1 MASSTRYRYAIAA
14 VFAAGALAA
23 PAPQFPPQFIP
34 SNPQSQ
40 DQGQLASTIS
50 TSSVSTPTSIPT
62 PGASPSSSVSSNSS
76 SEPSEFTANP
86 SVGGGGDTY
95 TDSARFRI
103 YGATGTDAENALQM
117 LESAYTCFVTDLGWR
132 SSGLS
137 YDSNSDTAEIWYKE
151 NVYSVASLDGNA
163 AGVMGSDYTTGY
175 SYVQVVNTFLA
186 DPSVTVHEYGHALTY
201 HVRNWVDQTMTGA
214 WWEPLANW
222 FADTWMTSDLCA
234 SAREQYN
241 QEAGSSV
248 IELQKVIGDS
258 YQVIVDGSTDTG
270 NYYQSWP
277 LFTYMTNNPDN
288 FTGLGTDSVLQ
299 LNKQYDVGSNET
311 PLHTLQR
318 LVGATPIA
326 KVIGRYWAH
335 MAYVDIS
342 DAANEVFLQQRE
354 SLTYDNLELSSD
366 GTYTAAFTATLAI
379 RSTNS
384 GSVRYVDLEN
394 GKGEVI
400 VGESEEASLVVVNT
414 PEELIQYNP
423 FELSSE
429 NTAQPDDYDD
439 HPVHDEQHGR
449 RLAELILL
457 LPLLED
463 PGNKPRRRLM
473 VLYPLLAEGLP
484 EQFLLLLNP
493 FGNNQNN
500 QQHVVDDAQISQGPS
515 ESDQSCG
522 LGNRKREVLLQLVEC
537 EEAQYPAA
545 KQTCYEHSGLCRPG
559 EKTRTVA

>member
-1 MASSTRYRYAIAA
+1 MAPSTKYRYAIGALLA
-14 VFAAGALAA
+14 SGALAV
-23 PAPQFPPQFIP
+23 PTPQFSPQFFP
-34 SNPQSQ
+34 AQPQSQ
-40 DQGQLASTIS
+40 SQSTSSISSSPSIS
-50 TSSVSTPTSIPT
+50 TSTSTSASS
-62 PGASPSSSVSSNSS
+62 ASPRSSPGSS

-86 SVGGGGDTY
+86 SIGGGGDSY
-95 TDSARFRI
+95 TDSPRFRI

-137 YDSNSDTAEIWYKE
+137 YNSESDAADTWYKE
-151 NVYSVASLDGNA
+151 NVYSVDSLDGNA
-163 AGVMGSDYTTGY
+163 AGVMGSDFTTGY
-175 SYVQVVNTFLA
+175 SYVQVVNTYLT

-234 SAREQYN
+234 SARDQYN
-241 QEAGSSV
+241 QKAGTSV

-258 YQVIVDGSTDTG
+258 YQVIVDGSTGTG

-318 LVGATPIA
+318 LIGDTPIA

-342 DAANEVFLQQRE
+342 KAANEVFLQQRD
-354 SLTYDNLELSSD
+354 SLTYDNLESSGDGAYIVKSARQPQYFGANINPLTLSGSGSVSVAVSSD
-366 GTYTAAFTATLAI
+366 SAFMATIAI

-394 GKGEVI
+394 GKGEVT

-414 PEELIQYNP
+414 PDELIQYNP

-429 NTAQPDDYDD
+429 VQ
-439 HPVHDEQHGR
+439 VG
-449 RLAELILL
+449 
-457 LPLLED
+457 LE
-463 PGNKPRRRLM
+463 
-473 VLYPLLAEGLP
+473 Y
-484 EQFLLLLNP
+484 
-493 FGNNQNN
+493 
-500 QQHVVDDAQISQGPS
+500 
-515 ESDQSCG
+515 
-522 LGNRKREVLLQLVEC
+522 
-537 EEAQYPAA
+537 
-545 KQTCYEHSGLCRPG
+545 
-559 EKTRTVA
+559 TVQVTGASF

>member
-23 PAPQFPPQFIP
+23 PAPQLPPQFFP
-34 SNPQSQ
+34 SNPQNQ
-40 DQGQLASTIS
+40 GRGQLTSTIS
-50 TSSVSTPTSIPT
+50 TSSVSTPTSIST
-62 PGASPSSSVSSNSS
+62 SSASSSSSASSNSS

-103 YGATGTDAENALQM
+103 YGATGTDAEDALQM

-137 YDSNSDTAEIWYKE
+137 YNSDSDTAETWYKE

-175 SYVQVVNTFLA
+175 SYVQVVNTFLT

-222 FADTWMTSDLCA
+222 FADTWITSDLCA

-241 QEAGSSV
+241 QQAGSSV

-318 LVGATPIA
+318 LIGDTPIA

-342 DAANEVFLQQRE
+342 EAANEVFLQQRE
-354 SLTYDNLELSSD
+354 SLTYDNLESSSD
-366 GTYTAAFTATLAI
+366 GTYTVKSDRQPQYFGANINPLTLSGSGSVSVTVSSEAAFTATLAI
-379 RSTNS
+379 LSTNS

-394 GKGEVI
+394 GKGEVT

-429 NTAQPDDYDD
+429 VQAGLDY
-439 HPVHDEQHGR
+439 
-449 RLAELILL
+449 
-457 LPLLED
+457 
-463 PGNKPRRRLM
+463 
-473 VLYPLLAEGLP
+473 
-484 EQFLLLLNP
+484 
-493 FGNNQNN
+493 
-500 QQHVVDDAQISQGPS
+500 
-515 ESDQSCG
+515 
-522 LGNRKREVLLQLVEC
+522 
-537 EEAQYPAA
+537 
-545 KQTCYEHSGLCRPG
+545 
-559 EKTRTVA
+559 TVQVTGASF

>member
-1 MASSTRYRYAIAA
+1 MASSTGYRYAIAA
-14 VFAAGALAA
+14 LFAAGALAA
-23 PAPQFPPQFIP
+23 PAPQFPPQLFH
-34 SNPQSQ
+34 SDPQSQ
-40 DQGQLASTIS
+40 SQSQAQMTSTIS
-50 TSSVSTPTSIPT
+50 TSAVSTPTSIST
-62 PGASPSSSVSSNSS
+62 SSASPSSSPSSNSS

-95 TDSARFRI
+95 TDSSRFRI

-137 YDSNSDTAEIWYKE
+137 YNSDSDTAETWYKE
-151 NVYSVASLDGNA
+151 NVY
-163 AGVMGSDYTTGY
+163 
-175 SYVQVVNTFLA
+175 VQVVSTYLT
-186 DPSVTVHEYGHALTY
+186 DPSVTVHKYGHALTY

-241 QEAGSSV
+241 QQAGSSV
-248 IELQKVIGDS
+248 IELQKVIGGS

-270 NYYQSWP
+270 NYYQAWP

-318 LVGATPIA
+318 LIGDTPIA

-342 DAANEVFLQQRE
+342 EAANEVFLQQRD
-354 SLTYDNLELSSD
+354 SLTYGNLDSSGNGTYSVKSARQPQYLGANINPLTLSGSGSVGVNVSSD
-366 GTYTAAFTATLAI
+366 AAFTATLAI

-394 GKGEVI
+394 GKGEVTI
-400 VGESEEASLVVVNT
+400 GESEEASLVVVNT

-429 NTAQPDDYDD
+429 VQAGLDYT
-439 HPVHDEQHGR
+439 V
-449 RLAELILL
+449 
-457 LPLLED
+457 
-463 PGNKPRRRLM
+463 
-473 VLYPLLAEGLP
+473 
-484 EQFLLLLNP
+484 
-493 FGNNQNN
+493 
-500 QQHVVDDAQISQGPS
+500 QITGASF
-515 ESDQSCG
+515 
-522 LGNRKREVLLQLVEC
+522 
-537 EEAQYPAA
+537 
-545 KQTCYEHSGLCRPG
+545 
-559 EKTRTVA
+559 